1 MSIIVYFSATWH
13 KYGETS
19 AYVYKK
25 KAIESHRVSS
35 KNLQLMC
42 YPKCMHAY
50 QIWIALFFQ
59 LNEKQQ
65 NYHLDFTFK
74 QNIDI
79 PLLTTDKPD
88 HYFFSSHFSWIYAY
102 YYNKNKTQFKF
113 KAYEKNN
120 SYESIIQALNEVR
133 SLLSSGLHH
142 SIQGLD
148 IIAYW
153 LNEQYR
159 PDHLQEVFGH
169 KILTIN
175 QLRELSGLSKSQSP
189 VSSFSDYAGPISL
202 EKILVGISS

>member
-1 MSIIVYFSATWH
+1 MGKHHCMSGKNKSTPNY
-13 KYGETS
+13 
-19 AYVYKK
+19 
-25 KAIESHRVSS
+25 RVSA

-42 YPKCMHAY
+42 YPKCMQAY

-175 QLRELSGLSKSQSP
+175 HLRELSGLSKSKSP
-189 VSSFSDYAGPISL
+189 VSSISNYAGPLSL
-202 EKILVGISS
+202 EKILAGISS